1 MIITA
6 TANKDIVTPR
16 AIVELGLSVKQHSY
30 FVFQRF
36 KEILF

>member
-1 MIITA
+1 MMITA

-16 AIVELGLSVKQHSY
+16 AIVESGLSVKQHSY